1 MPRQAVEDEIAR
13 LEQMSKRGESYADA
27 SGRFGWRNPIR
38 ADTGPLLQ
46 ELVAARDPQ
55 RMLEVGTA
63 HGLSGLH
70 LLSGLSSWEGR
81 RLDTI
86 ELHEAVGQ
94 AAQARFRR
102 LGAPAE
108 VHIGEAMDVI
118 ARRLDQP
125 YDLVFLDA
133 QKSHYADQCSLLRA
147 RGLMGSGTLLL
158 ADNVVD
164 RAAEC
169 ATFFAWLEGAG
180 LSFEIRP
187 TECGLLVTTL

>member
-1 MPRQAVEDEIAR
+1 MRYVRFKQHPFQFFEQVIEGLTR
-13 LEQMSKRGESYADA
+13 LDDA
-27 SGRFGWRNPIR
+27 SSLGH
-38 ADTGPLLQ
+38 DT
-46 ELVAARDPQ
+46 
-55 RMLEVGTA
+55 
-63 HGLSGLH
+63 
-70 LLSGLSSWEGR
+70 
-81 RLDTI
+81 
-86 ELHEAVGQ
+86 
-94 AAQARFRR
+94 
-102 LGAPAE
+102 PAE